1 MVHGEPAYTNVEIR
15 VTSVENTVTS
25 YQKPDIQSQAS
36 GINWI
41 WSINTALAQIS
52 QVDFYIG
59 VTGLGQG
66 GTICGTWPSSG
77 MAGMAG
83 VAVCELSF
91 IVDVSPSPLPLPS
104 PSPSFLPSP
113 SLAPLPSPSFSP
125 QLSLVC
131 SDLIRDPDASL
142 DIGDSVVFTCSHQLE
157 NVVFDHYDYRFKI
170 DSGQWQNPSGWQGLI
185 GDTPSYTINQEGTYT
200 VQCRVCSSADSNNC
214 TTWGYAGGWTQ

>member
-1 MVHGEPAYTNVEIR
+1 MNNMGKLKFLKVLIF
-15 VTSVENTVTS
+15 
-25 YQKPDIQSQAS
+25 IF
-36 GINWI
+36 I
-41 WSINTALAQIS
+41 
-52 QVDFYIG
+52 FYISFVKIKVFQNG
-59 VTGLGQG
+59 FVREISFAADQG
-66 GTICGTWPSSG
+66 GETK
-77 MAGMAG
+77 
-83 VAVCELSF
+83 VA
-91 IVDVSPSPLPLPS
+91 PPPPLPS
-104 PSPSFLPSP
+104 PTPPPPPASQPPASQPPASQP
-113 SLAPLPSPSFSP
+113 P

-142 DIGDSVVFTCSHQLE
+142 DIGDSVVFTCSHKLE